1 MASRRDPE
9 YAGQTDEFGN
19 PITTNQT
26 VPTGARVRGG
36 GLGAPG
42 TTGAQGTF
50 DPLGA
55 PGTTGADPTA
65 TGYDPSGGQGQL
77 HRPTGAGGGHG
88 HAHQQGMGRT
98 GITTTEGYGTYETT
112 GMGPTDIGHD
122 TGGMGTR
129 GGRGGYDT
137 GSMGT
142 EGRHGACY
150 DTGSMGTTGGLGYD
164 TGMGATAGHGTGYD
178 TGMGATAG
186 HGTGYDTGM
195 GTIRG
200 SGTAQDA
207 TGGQTRVG
215 LHRDTDREK
224 RGMTERIL
232 EHLPGTG
239 RKST

>member
-1 MASRRDPE
+1 MAHRRDPE

-26 VPTGARVRGG
+26 VPTGTRLTEG

-55 PGTTGADPTA
+55 PGTTGADPTV

-77 HRPTGAGGGHG
+77 HRPTGAGGGR
-88 HAHQQGMGRT
+88 AHQQGIGRT

-112 GMGPTDIGHD
+112 GTGTTGGPGGYD
-122 TGGMGTR
+122 TGGMGTT
-129 GGRGGYDT
+129 GGHGG
-137 GSMGT
+137 S
-142 EGRHGACY
+142 
-150 DTGSMGTTGGLGYD
+150 DTGSMGTTGGLG
-164 TGMGATAGHGTGYD
+164 AGYD
-178 TGMGATAG
+178 TGMG
-186 HGTGYDTGM
+186 D
-195 GTIRG
+195 IRG
-200 SGTAQDA
+200 SGTAQDVTGGM

-224 RGMTERIL
+224 KGMTERIL

-239 RKST
+239 RRST